1 MFDIKVIDKESE
13 FYGQSLKGSCFY
25 YDIKHTGDSDD
36 LYIAETKD
44 GRKIKLLSS
53 QIDEEYY
60 HKQELQEVSNELGAS
75 IGDSVLILEGGSGSY
90 SRGWKK
96 EGIHVITNIDFTG
109 HVTFD
114 NGSATIFRP
123 KLQLVNA

>member
-1 MFDIKVIDKESE
+1 MFDIKIIDKESE
-13 FYGQSLKGSCFY
+13 FYGQSLKGSCLY

-44 GRKIKLLSS
+44 GRKINLLSS

-60 HKQELQEVSNELGAS
+60 RKQELQEVRKQLGVG
-75 IGDSVLILEGGSGSY
+75 IGDNVIILEGGSGSY
-90 SRGWKK
+90 SRDWEK
-96 EGIHVITNIDFTG
+96 EGIHVVTNIDSTG

-114 NGSATIFRP
+114 GGRATIFRP
-123 KLQLVNA
+123 RLQLVNA

>member
-1 MFDIKVIDKESE
+1 MFDIRIIDKESE
-13 FYGQSLKGSCFY
+13 FYGQSLKCSCFY

-60 HKQELQEVSNELGAS
+60 HKQELKEVSKQLGAS

-90 SRGWKK
+90 SRDWKK

-114 NGSATIFRP
+114 SGSATIFRP

>member
-1 MFDIKVIDKESE
+1 MFDIKVVDKESE
-13 FYGQSLKGSCFY
+13 FFGQSLKGSCFY

-60 HKQELQEVSNELGAS
+60 HNQELNKVLKELGVGV
-75 IGDSVLILEGGSGSY
+75 GDNVIIIKGGSGSY
-90 SRGWKK
+90 SRDWEN
-96 EGIHVITNIDFTG
+96 EGVHVVTSIDFTG

-114 NGSATIFRP
+114 GGKAKIFRP
-123 KLQLVNA
+123 KLQLVTA